1 MPKYFDFVS
10 PEIRLNEIDQSF
22 VPREARDDGLL
33 IIGTAQAGPA
43 LQPMRFRSIEAM
55 NKVLGVP
62 QNGIAANSD
71 TWRDGNTTY
80 ANYGLYSA
88 QQWMNNASSPVTF
101 IRLLGEDSPNTTTG
115 YASAGWNLGGP
126 SLKSSLSDIRANCA
140 AYGLFLIPSASS
152 AATNNTGSLAA
163 IFYASG
169 SALTL
174 SGTIAQGHLG
184 TTAGKLGEAGPA
196 STTTS
201 SACTLI
207 ESIGADGAFEIEIFE
222 GTGVVRDSNGKTSR
236 GGGIKFNM
244 MPDSSFFIRKRV
256 ETNPQKMKSGQF
268 ATPTA
273 SVFLGESFETG
284 YNKIAPGSNGA
295 GKTYGILLPL
305 VSGSTNFASNLG
317 EALAAKTG
325 WFINRN
331 ADPQNDYTDWT
342 PHKAEKLFRL
352 VSLHEGEWFQKNY
365 AVAIEDL
372 QLAAGDQVDSTFSVS
387 IYRRGGGSEPIE
399 KYTNCNLNR
408 QSSNFVG
415 RKIGTRRQS
424 WDANNKVFNVI
435 GEFLN
440 RSDLIRVEMS
450 DEWNSGLTD
459 KSALPFGFYGPSR
472 PKSFTMLHSSKGV
485 HALGDTTNSG
495 TKAKITFE
503 VTGQGN
509 PTGDN
514 WTLTARDH
522 NGNMENF
529 KITLNTGATADTDW
543 TDNGAGVDPRYT
555 ATLKGLEGNPLG
567 FANTITT
574 LFQSS
579 KLASYNET
587 NDGTATPVLTLE
599 ADVAGPQFAL
609 GWTETLDSN
618 SAIGTH
624 TIVTGVDTD
633 DSIHAWVQGNLSC
646 IYSGGETNVFA
657 KLPVDFTGSFEW
669 PKLGLTE
676 QSTDGGGSYLATDL
690 HGVRNCFKDKSE
702 AADIQIFGGPI
713 FGRDYSD
720 LVLNLPGGLDIHG
733 TSNMLETSFIFTLD
747 DMVNSGNDWYYQSGS
762 LKSGA
767 SYTQDQGTAKL
778 INDKQVKQFISP
790 FFGGRDG
797 LNILEANPFS
807 NNNVLSGKSET
818 TSYAYYSIC
827 KAIDM
832 IEDSEFVQY
841 DVVAMPEI
849 NNSALVSKLLKAV
862 KKRRDSLAIV
872 DIDDG
877 YKEKYENSG
886 VFDSSGGA
894 VSTIVDNANS
904 VRHNTSYG
912 ATYHPRLFF
921 VDPNGSGVQL
931 VVPASMAGVGVIAQA
946 ETLAQA
952 PWFAPAGF
960 NRGGLTNLGY
970 VTPLK
975 KLTKANRDRL
985 YQVNINPIALFPAM
999 GEMVAF
1005 GQKTLQLKASALD
1018 RINVRRLM
1026 IYMKKRI
1033 GNIAK
1038 TLLFEQNVRS
1048 TWIRFKTRASNVLDD
1063 IQARFGITEYKLVL
1077 DETTT
1082 TADLVDRNI
1091 MYAKV
1096 FVKPARAIEFIAIDF
1111 IVTRTGVEF

>member
-22 VPREARDDGLL
+22 VPRPVRDDGLL
-33 IIGTAQAGPA
+33 IIGTSQAGPA
-43 LQPMRFRSIEAM
+43 LQPIRFRSIEAM
-55 NKVLGVP
+55 NKVLGFPV
-62 QNGIAANSD
+62 NGIAPNTDS
-71 TWRDGNTTY
+71 WRDGNTTY

-88 QQWMNNASSPVTF
+88 RQWMQNASSPVTF
-101 IRLLGEDSPNTTTG
+101 IRLLGEDSPDTAAG
-115 YASAGWNLGGP
+115 YTQAGWNLGGAA
-126 SLKSSLSDIRANCA
+126 LKSSLSDIRSNCT
-140 AYGLFLIPSASS
+140 AYGLFVISSGSMSAGL
-152 AATNNTGSLAA
+152 TGSLSA

-169 SALTL
+169 SALTI

-196 STTTS
+196 SITTS
-201 SACTLI
+201 SACTLF
-207 ESIGADGAFEIEIFE
+207 ESRAADGGFEIEIFE
-222 GTGVVRDSNGKTSR
+222 GTGNTVVAGAKTSR
-236 GGGIKFNM
+236 GGGVKFNLK
-244 MPDSSFFIRKRV
+244 PDSVSGIRKRF

-273 SVFLGESFETG
+273 SVFLGQSFET
-284 YNKIAPGSNGA
+284 NVDAKVLQNNSAQ
-295 GKTYGILLPL
+295 GKQYGILLPL
-305 VSGSTNFASNLG
+305 VSGSSNFVSNLG
-317 EALAAKTG
+317 AAEAAKTG
-325 WFINRN
+325 FFINRCE
-331 ADPQNDYTDWT
+331 DPQNDFADWT
-342 PHKAEKLFRL
+342 PHKAQKLFRL

-372 QLAAGDQVDSTFSVS
+372 QLAQGDQTDSTFSVS
-387 IYRRGGGSEPIE
+387 IYRRGGGLEPIE

-408 QSSNFVG
+408 NTPNFVA
-415 RKIGTRRQS
+415 RKIGTRFQS
-424 WDANNKVFNVI
+424 WDATNKVFNVI

-440 RSDLIRVEMS
+440 RSDLVRVEMS
-450 DEWNSGLTD
+450 DEWTAGLTD
-459 KSALPFGFYGPSR
+459 PQALPMGFIGPSR

-529 KITLNTGATADTDW
+529 KITLDTGATADTDW

-555 ATLKGLEGNPLG
+555 ATLKGLEGNALG
-567 FANTITT
+567 FANTITA

-599 ADVAGPQFAL
+599 ADVAGPQFDL
-609 GWTETLDSN
+609 TWTENLDN
-618 SAIGTH
+618 NNAIGA
-624 TIVTGVDTD
+624 VTTVAGVDGD
-633 DSIHAWVQGNLSC
+633 DDVHAWVQGNLSC
-646 IYSGGETNVFA
+646 IYSGGETDVFA

-669 PKLGLTE
+669 PKLQLTE
-676 QSTDGGGSYLATDL
+676 ENTNEGSNYSAQDM
-690 HGVRNCFKDKSE
+690 HGVRNITKDATPNE
-702 AADIQIFGGPI
+702 IEIFGGPI
-713 FGRDYSD
+713 VGKDYSD
-720 LVLNLPGGLDIHG
+720 LVLALPGGLDIHG
-733 TSNMLETSFIFTLD
+733 TSNATEVSFIFSLD
-747 DMVNSGNDWYYQSGS
+747 DMRKENGAWYYQSGS
-762 LKSGA
+762 LKAGNSWTK
-767 SYTQDQGTAKL
+767 SNGTNGL
-778 INDKQVKQFISP
+778 FDEQVQQYIAP
-790 FFGGRDG
+790 FFGGKDG
-797 LNILEANPFS
+797 VNILEANPFS
-807 NNNVLSGKSET
+807 NNNVLSGKAEST
-818 TSYAYYSIC
+818 HYAYYSIC

-832 IEDSEFVQY
+832 IEDSEFVQF
-841 DVVAMPEI
+841 DVAAIPGI
-849 NNSALVSKLLKAV
+849 HNSKLVAKLLNAV

-877 YKEKYENSG
+877 FKEKYENSG
-886 VFDSSGGA
+886 VFDTSGGT
-894 VSTIVDNANS
+894 VSTVVTNANS
-904 VRHNTSYG
+904 VRYNTSYG

-921 VDPNGSGVQL
+921 NDPDGSGVQF

-946 ETLAQA
+946 ETIAQA

-960 NRGGLTNLGY
+960 NRGGLTDLGY

-1005 GQKTLQLKASALD
+1005 GQKTLQLKPSALD

-1048 TWIRFKTRASNVLDD
+1048 TFIRFKTRASNVLDD
-1063 IQARFGITEYKLVL
+1063 IQARFGITEYRLVL

-1096 FVKPARAIEFIAIDF
+1096 FVKPTRAVEFIAIDF
-1111 IVTRTGVEF
+1111 IITRSGVEF